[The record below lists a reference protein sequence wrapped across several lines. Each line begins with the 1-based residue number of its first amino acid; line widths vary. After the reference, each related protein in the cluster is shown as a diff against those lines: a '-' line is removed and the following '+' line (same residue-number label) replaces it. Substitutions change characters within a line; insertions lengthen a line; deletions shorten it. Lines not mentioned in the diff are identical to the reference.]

1 MHASKERGYRRMAH
15 LFADNEQGALIRSVH
30 SNTILLLECGR
41 WALSMSFTSM
51 ATCYKAQRNK
61 VPLQPM
67 INKYWLEYI
76 YIYIYHSGTAKP
88 RKSTI
93 QK

>member
-1 MHASKERGYRRMAH
+1 MAH